1 MSTQSLTVTE
11 TKTDL
16 VESLSLATGT
26 DYAVQ
31 NASNA
36 VIFLAEAAS
45 ADDVDNG
52 FLINPSAQMVIQPPI
67 SGSIFV
73 WTSSGNALLIVGEV

>member
-16 VESLSLATGT
+16 VDNLSLAAGT

-31 NASNA
+31 NAS
-36 VIFLAEAAS
+36 S
-45 ADDVDNG
+45 Y
-52 FLINPSAQMVIQPPI
+52 
-67 SGSIFV
+67 
-73 WTSSGNALLIVGEV
+73 